1 MADLVTRL
9 SLETGQF
16 DSGISSAISS
26 VQKLDKQSRLAS
38 KGLGEFFSQAN
49 TSEMRAAFSGVDQV
63 LKNLER
69 SVSASGGSMKKDLR
83 SMTLAAQELEKT
95 WRQLSATEK
104 STSPGQELRN
114 HIDQLIAQA
123 GNLKDTMGDV
133 QSVINFQASDT
144 KNLDVLA
151 QGLTTVSAGFQVA
164 SGAASLFGVSEE
176 KIAKVQ
182 KDLVAIMAIT
192 NGLQTIQNALQK
204 DSSLMTALR
213 ATKEKIL
220 AAAIL
225 AKNTATTIDNKLT
238 ATNTAGQVANTTVTV
253 IATTAKKAWN
263 VATAVSKALLGDFT
277 GLILVGAVALGTYA
291 LASSNSTDEIKKQNK
306 ATEEATKFQNEYNSS
321 VAQTTGQ
328 LISKYK
334 QLQIQWES
342 LKTTGEKTTWIK
354 NNANE
359 FANLG
364 LKVTDLKSAEDVF
377 VNNTNNMV
385 AALEARARAMAAQ
398 NMLVKAYEKYYQ
410 DNMNA
415 DNTVSGGGYYR
426 RAKVG
431 DTVDREEGKRSGI
444 YNSNRS
450 GYSNFRI
457 QNQEEADKVNQQR
470 EAEARKR
477 NTEAKEENTKQ
488 LKKSTDYLTKEI
500 KVGNERA
507 KKLGINVDTGK
518 TTTTKTGSGRSG
530 SRSSINTTTDKIA
543 ARNSLKWYEEEI
555 SKLDNKIKLEPDP
568 DNVKTLLQMKKDLEK
583 QKEDFQIE
591 VGLKEAPADK
601 NSLAG
606 INKQIN
612 DLQKELQLEPDLDSD
627 KARQNVLKLK
637 SLISKRDILSLKMTP
652 KLYDENSIR
661 DLQEQIKKIDDRL
674 NNENLS
680 LDSRL
685 KLINTK
691 SELENQITKITNGE
705 LSIPAKIKPDFIEK
719 GSVEDKLQSYQNAK
733 NQIEDINLQFDLGI
747 IGFDDANKQIDEI
760 ISKLKELGIT
770 FDENQIKAGL
780 FTEKLNNTKEV
791 TSSVEQI
798 GSAFSQLGS
807 AIGGS
812 AGETI
817 GAMGQIAST
826 IAQTI
831 GQVIALMMANG
842 VSSAM
847 SLPFPANLA
856 AVATVLAGLAS
867 IIASI
872 KSAQSGSFAQG
883 GIVPGTSYSGDK
895 LIARVN
901 SSEMILNTRQQKNL
915 FNLLNGQSSIRGAGG
930 SGQVEFKIKGSE
942 LYGVLRNFNDKK
954 SKLV

>member
-9 SLETGQF
+9 SLDSGQF
-16 DSGISSAISS
+16 DSGLSSAINS
-26 VQKLDKQSRLAS
+26 VNKLDKQSRIAS
-38 KGLGEFFSQAN
+38 KGLENFFSN
-49 TSEMRAAFSGVDQV
+49 TNTQRMRQEFTNVDQI

-69 SVSASGGSMKKDLR
+69 NLGSSSSSMKKDLR
-83 SMTLAAQELEKT
+83 TMTLAAQELEKT
-95 WRQLSATEK
+95 WRNLSAAEK
-104 STSPGQELRN
+104 STAAGQELRS

-123 GNLKDTMGDV
+123 GDLKDTMGDV
-133 QSVINFQASDT
+133 QAVINLQASDT
-144 KNLDVLA
+144 KNFDILA

-182 KDLVAIMAIT
+182 KDLIAVMAIT
-192 NGLQTIQNALQK
+192 NGLQTIANALNK
-204 DSSLMTALR
+204 NSVLMTALR

-225 AKNTATTIDNKLT
+225 AKNAATTVDNKLT
-238 ATNTAGQVANTTVTV
+238 TTNTAGQVANTTATV
-253 IATTAKKAWN
+253 ISTTAKKAWN

-291 LASSNSTDEIKKQNK
+291 LASSNSTDEIKKQTK
-306 ATEEATKFQNEYNSS
+306 ATEDAAKFQNEYNSS

-342 LKTTGEKTTWIK
+342 LKTTGEKTQWIK
-354 NNANE
+354 NNATE

-431 DTVDREEGKRSGI
+431 DTVDREEGKRAGI

-507 KKLGINVDTGK
+507 KQLGINVDTGK

-530 SRSSINTTTDKIA
+530 GFGSRSTGGRSTSGGTTVEFPEGSLAEIQKQLNEKKNQLKLTPIWDTEKIA
-543 ARNSLKWYEEEI
+543 ELK
-555 SKLDNKIKLEPDP
+555 
-568 DNVKTLLQMKKDLEK
+568 K
-583 QKEDFQIE
+583 QITE
-591 VGLKEAPADK
+591 LKE
-601 NSLAG
+601 
-606 INKQIN
+606 
-612 DLQKELQLEPDLDSD
+612 KELDTEVILGIKVRFSDSKVDAEDLKPKQLTGLNLDFKAIEP
-627 KARQNVLKLK
+627 
-637 SLISKRDILSLKMTP
+637 P
-652 KLYDENSIR
+652 KIPQL
-661 DLQEQIKKIDDRL
+661 KKIEED
-674 NNENLS
+674 
-680 LDSRL
+680 
-685 KLINTK
+685 TK
-691 SELENQITKITNGE
+691 AIQ
-705 LSIPAKIKPDFIEK
+705 
-719 GSVEDKLQSYQNAK
+719 
-733 NQIEDINLQFDLGI
+733 
-747 IGFDDANKQIDEI
+747 DAAMQ
-760 ISKLKELGIT
+760 
-770 FDENQIKAGL
+770 AGL
-780 FTEKLNNTKEV
+780 
-791 TSSVEQI
+791 
-798 GSAFSQLGS
+798 AFSQLGN
-807 AIGGS
+807 AIGGT
-812 AGETI
+812 AGAAI
-817 GAMGQIAST
+817 DLAG
-826 IAQTI
+826 
-831 GQVIALMMANG
+831 MMAQAIITMIQG
-842 VSSAM
+842 YATATAQSA
-847 SLPFPANLA
+847 SLGPWAWIAFAATGLA
-856 AVATVLAGLAS
+856 QLAGMISAV
-867 IIASI
+867 
-872 KSAQSGSFAQG
+872 KSLGSYAQG
-883 GIVPGTSYSGDK
+883 GIVGGNSYHGDR
-895 LIARVN
+895 LYARVN
-901 SSEMILNTRQQKNL
+901 SGEMILNQKQQANL
-915 FNLLNGQSSIRGAGG
+915 FRLLDGGFSTGSS
-930 SGQVEFKIKGSE
+930 SGNVEFKIRGHE
-942 LYGVLRNFNDKK
+942 LVGVLRNYNDKTN
-954 SKLV
+954 KLK

>member
-1 MADLVTRL
+1 MDLKTTL

-16 DSGISSAISS
+16 DSGLSSAISS
-26 VQKLDKQSRLAS
+26 VNKLDKQARLAS

-49 TSEMRAAFSGVDQV
+49 TQQMRQSFASVDQV

-69 SVSASGGSMKKDLR
+69 TVSASGGNMKRDLR
-83 SMTLAAQELEKT
+83 AMTLAATELEKT
-95 WRQLSATEK
+95 WRNLSSAEK
-104 STSPGQELRN
+104 STAAGQELRS

-133 QSVINFQASDT
+133 QAVINLQASDT
-144 KNLDVLA
+144 KNFDILA

-164 SGAASLFGVSEE
+164 TGAASLFGISEE
-176 KIAKVQ
+176 KISKVQ
-182 KDLVAIMAIT
+182 KDLIAVMAIT
-192 NGLQTIQNALQK
+192 NGLQTIANALNK
-204 DSSLMTALR
+204 NSVLMTTLR

-225 AKNTATTIDNKLT
+225 AKNAATTVDNKLT
-238 ATNTAGQVANTTVTV
+238 TTNTAGQVANTAATV

-291 LASSNSTDEIKKQNK
+291 LATSNSTDEIKKQNK
-306 ATEEATKFQNEYNSS
+306 ATEDAAKFQNEYNNS
-321 VAQTTGQ
+321 VAQTTAQ
-328 LISKYK
+328 LISKYRE
-334 QLQIQWES
+334 LQIQWES
-342 LKTTGEKTTWIK
+342 LKTTGEKTQWIK
-354 NNANE
+354 NNATE

-530 SRSSINTTTDKIA
+530 GSGSRSTGGGTTVEPIPEGSLADIKKQLSEKEKQLQLTPVVDTKKIA
-543 ARNSLKWYEEEI
+543 ELK
-555 SKLDNKIKLEPDP
+555 KQIKE
-568 DNVKTLLQMKKDLEK
+568 
-583 QKEDFQIE
+583 
-591 VGLKEAPADK
+591 LKE
-601 NSLAG
+601 
-606 INKQIN
+606 
-612 DLQKELQLEPDLDSD
+612 KELDTEVILGIKVRFAVSKVNADDLKPQLDGLEVPEITD
-627 KARQNVLKLK
+627 LKL
-637 SLISKRDILSLKMTP
+637 
-652 KLYDENSIR
+652 
-661 DLQEQIKKIDDRL
+661 
-674 NNENLS
+674 
-680 LDSRL
+680 
-685 KLINTK
+685 
-691 SELENQITKITNGE
+691 
-705 LSIPAKIKPDFIEK
+705 PDFGNKFEELK
-719 GSVEDKLQSYQNAK
+719 KYQEGLVGIANAA
-733 NQIEDINLQFDLGI
+733 QQTG
-747 IGFDDANKQIDEI
+747 Q
-760 ISKLKELGIT
+760 
-770 FDENQIKAGL
+770 
-780 FTEKLNNTKEV
+780 
-791 TSSVEQI
+791 
-798 GSAFSQLGS
+798 AFSQLGS
-807 AIGGS
+807 AIGGQ
-812 AGETI
+812 AGAVI
-817 GAMGQIAST
+817 GAFGEIAAT

-831 GQVIALMMANG
+831 GQVISMMIAQG
-842 VSSAM
+842 VGSAM

-856 AVATVLAGLAS
+856 AAATVIAGLAS
-867 IIASI
+867 IISTI
-872 KSAQSGSFAQG
+872 KSAASGSYAQG
-883 GIVPGTSYSGDK
+883 GIVPGNSLYGDK

-915 FNLLNGQSSIRGAGG
+915 FRLLNGQSSVRGGGG

-942 LYGVLRNFNDKK
+942 LYGVLRNYNDKK